1 MTQQNRLPQGGRVDR
16 ARTLGFTFNGRRYE
30 GFQGDTLASALLAN
44 GVRLVGRS
52 FKYHRPRGIVGS
64 GVEEPNALVQLG
76 TGAQT
81 LPNYVAT
88 QVELYDGL
96 EASSVNCWPSVGFD
110 LRAVNGVISRFLPPG
125 FYYKTFMWPRMLW
138 PFYERVLRGAG
149 GLGVAPG
156 GPDTDRYDKM
166 HAHCDVLVVGA
177 GPAGIAAALEAGRT
191 GARVIIVDE
200 QQELGGSLLA
210 SRQRI
215 GDQPAAEWLVA
226 ALDELRD
233 MPEVRLM
240 PRSTA
245 FGYYDHN
252 FIGVLERLTDHLGP
266 TEGHTPRQRIW
277 RVRAKQVVLATGAFE
292 RPLVFRNNDRPGVML
307 ASAVS
312 TYVDRYGVAPGRQV
326 VVFTNNDSA
335 YKTALDLVD
344 AGVEVRAVVDVRSD
358 APSELPG
365 MVSDRGVEVLAG
377 HALVDVRG
385 SKRVKAVD
393 VRRVEGGSVVGGS
406 RRIDCDLVATS
417 GGWNPTLNLHSQS
430 GGQPMFDGSKSCF
443 VPGPSVQAER
453 SVGACNG
460 AFSLAE
466 CLAQGFAAG
475 AEAAGAAGFGDG
487 VASSTGPDIDDHE
500 EAPTKASWIVPGTKP
515 AGRDRKRFVDLQ
527 TDTTMAD
534 IAVSAREGYELIE
547 HVKRYTTLGMG
558 TDQGRTGAVNG
569 IGALAEIVGR
579 PISEIGTTTFR
590 QPYTPVTFG
599 AMAGRDLGGMFFDPV
614 RKTAMHEWHVE
625 AGAEFEDVG
634 QWKRPW
640 YYPRPGES
648 MEDAV
653 NRECLAVRNAVGVLD
668 AATLGK
674 IDVRGPDAAT
684 FLNRVYINAWSKLG
698 IGRCRYGFVLSEE
711 GMVLDDGV
719 TARLAEH
726 HYLMHTTSSGAAA
739 VMAWLERWLQTEW
752 PDLKVYLTS
761 VTDHWATVSIN
772 GPHARRVVE
781 KLCKD
786 VDLSSDAFPFM
797 SVRHGTVAGVPARI
811 FRISFA
817 GELCFE
823 VNVDANYGRQVWEAV
838 MEAGEEF
845 GITPFGTEAMHV
857 LRAEKGYVIVGQD
870 TDGSMTPVD
879 IGVGGMVSR
888 RKDFLGKRSLSMEHL
903 AGEDRKQL
911 VGLLTEDDQ
920 EVLPEGGQIV
930 DDTSAPTPV
939 PMLGHVTSSYYS
951 ANLGRSIALGV
962 VKGGRAREGD
972 LVYVPLADGR
982 SITARI
988 ASPAFYDPKGERQSV
1003 D

>member
-1 MTQQNRLPQGGRVDR
+1 MTQPNRLPEGGRVNR
-16 ARTLGFTFNGRRYE
+16 ARTLNFTFNGRKYT
-30 GFQGDTLASALLAN
+30 GFHGDTLASALLAN

-52 FKYHRPRGIVGS
+52 FKYHRPRGILGS

-88 QVELYDGL
+88 QIELYDGL
-96 EASSVNCWPSVGFD
+96 EAASVNCWPSVGFD
-110 LRAVNGVISRFLPPG
+110 LHAVYGLISRFLPPG
-125 FYYKTFMWPRMLW
+125 FYYKTFMWPRSLW
-138 PFYERVLRGAG
+138 PFYERRLRWSA
-149 GLGVAPG
+149 GLGIAPT

-191 GARVIIVDE
+191 GARVIVVDE

-210 SRQRI
+210 SRQRV
-215 GDQPAAEWLVA
+215 GNAPAAEWLES
-226 ALDELRD
+226 ALADLRG
-233 MPEVRLM
+233 MGEVRLLA
-240 PRSTA
+240 RSTA

-252 FIGVLERLTDHLGP
+252 FVAVLERLTDHLGP
-266 TEGHTPRQRIW
+266 TRGYAPRQRIW
-277 RVRAKQVVLATGAFE
+277 RVRARKVVLATGAIE

-312 TYVDRYGVAPGRQV
+312 TYVNRYGVAPGRRV

-335 YKTALDLVD
+335 YHTALDLVD
-344 AGVEVRAVVDVRSD
+344 AGVDVRAVVDVRPETHSKLT
-358 APSELPG
+358 S
-365 MVSDRGVEVLAG
+365 MVGGRGVEVLPG
-377 HALVDVRG
+377 HVLVDVRG
-385 SKRVKAVD
+385 SRGVKAVE
-393 VRRVEGGSVVGGS
+393 VRRIDGGSVGDTS
-406 RRIDCDLVATS
+406 RLLECDLVATS

-430 GGQPMFDGSKSCF
+430 GGQPRFDDYKSCF

-453 SVGACNG
+453 SAGSCNG
-460 AFSLAE
+460 GFSLGE
-466 CLAQGFAAG
+466 CLAQGYAAG
-475 AEAAGAAGFGDG
+475 ADAAGAAGLGDG
-487 VASSTGPDIDDHE
+487 LPFSSAPDTDDHA
-500 EAPTKASWIVPGTKP
+500 EAPTSACWVVPGTKP
-515 AGRDRKRFVDLQ
+515 VGRDRKGFVDFQ
-527 TDTTMAD
+527 TDTSVAD

-569 IGALAEIVGR
+569 IGALAEILDKPV
-579 PISEIGTTTFR
+579 SEVGTTTFR

-599 AMAGRDLGGMFFDPV
+599 AMAGRELGELFDPV
-614 RKTAMHEWHVE
+614 RKTAMHEWHVQ
-625 AGAEFEDVG
+625 AGAKFEDVG

-648 MEDAV
+648 MRDAV
-653 NRECLAVRNAVGVLD
+653 NRECLAVRGAVGVLD
-668 AATLGK
+668 ASTLGK
-674 IDVRGPDAAT
+674 IDVRGPDSAT
-684 FLNRVYINAWSKLG
+684 FLNRVYINGWTKLG
-698 IGRCRYGFVLSEE
+698 IGRCRYGFMLNEE

-726 HYLMHTTSSGAAA
+726 HYLMHTTTSGAAA

-752 PDLKVYLTS
+752 PDLKVFLTS
-761 VTDHWATVSIN
+761 VTDQWATVSIN
-772 GPHARRVVE
+772 GPRARRVME
-781 KLCKD
+781 MLCSD
-786 VDLSSDAFPFM
+786 VDLSSEAFPFM
-797 SVRHGTVAGVPARI
+797 SVRSGSVAGIPARI

-817 GELCFE
+817 GELSFE
-823 VNVDANYGRQVWEAV
+823 INVDANYSRQVWEAV

-845 GITPFGTEAMHV
+845 NITPYGTEAMHV

-870 TDGSMTPVD
+870 TDGSVTPVD
-879 IGVGGMVSR
+879 IGVGRMVSR
-888 RKDFLGKRSLSMEHL
+888 RKDFLGKRSLAMENL
-903 AGEDRKQL
+903 VRDDRKQL

-930 DDTSAPTPV
+930 DDSSAPTPV

-951 ANLGRSIALGV
+951 VNLGRSIALGI

-972 LVYVPLADGR
+972 LVYVPLGDGR

-988 ASPAFYDPKGERQSV
+988 ASPSFYDPKGDRQNV

>member
-1 MTQQNRLPQGGRVDR
+1 MTQPNRLPRGGRVDR
-16 ARTLGFTFNGRRYE
+16 GRTLDFTFNGRSYE

-76 TGAQT
+76 TGAQS

-96 EASSVNCWPSVGFD
+96 EAASVNCWPSVSFD

-125 FYYKTFMWPRMLW
+125 FYYKTFMWPRSLW

-149 GLGVAPG
+149 GLGVAPS
-156 GPDTDRYDKM
+156 GPDTDWYDKM

-191 GARVIIVDE
+191 GARVIVVDE

-210 SRQRI
+210 SRQRV
-215 GDQPAAEWLVA
+215 GNAPAAEWLDS
-226 ALDELRD
+226 ALAELGGMR
-233 MPEVRLM
+233 EVRLM
-240 PRSTA
+240 PRGTA

-252 FIGVLERLTDHLGP
+252 FVTVLERVTDHLGP
-266 TEGHTPRQRIW
+266 TGGNVPRQRIW
-277 RVRAKQVVLATGAFE
+277 RLRARQVVLATGAIE
-292 RPLVFRNNDRPGVML
+292 RPLVFRNSDRPGVML

-312 TYVDRYGVAPGRQV
+312 TYVNRYGVSPGRRV

-335 YKTALDLVD
+335 YHAALDLVD
-344 AGVEVRAVVDVRSD
+344 AGVDVRAVVDIRPETRGNLPDMVR
-358 APSELPG
+358 G
-365 MVSDRGVEVLAG
+365 RGVEVLPG

-385 SKRVKAVD
+385 GRSVKAVE
-393 VRRVEGGSVVGGS
+393 VGRVDGGSVVGGS
-406 RRIDCDLVATS
+406 RRIECDLVATS

-430 GGQPMFDGSKSCF
+430 GGQPRFDDSRSCF
-443 VPGPSVQAER
+443 VPGPPVQAER
-453 SVGACNG
+453 SAGSCNA
-460 AFSLAE
+460 AFSLRE
-466 CLAQGFAAG
+466 CLAQGYAAG
-475 AEAAGAAGFGDG
+475 AAAAGAAGFGDG
-487 VASSTGPDIDDHE
+487 LPSSSVPETDDHE
-500 EAPTKASWIVPGTKP
+500 EAPTSACWIVPGTSP
-515 AGRDRKRFVDLQ
+515 AERDRKRFVDLQ

-569 IGALAEIVGR
+569 IGALAEILDR
-579 PISEIGTTTFR
+579 PVSEIGTTTFR

-599 AMAGRDLGGMFFDPV
+599 AMAGRDLGELFDPV
-614 RKTAMHEWHVE
+614 RKTAMHDWHVE
-625 AGAEFEDVG
+625 AGAKFEDVG
-634 QWKRPW
+634 QWRRPW

-648 MEDAV
+648 KHDAV
-653 NRECLAVRNAVGVLD
+653 NRECLAVRGAVGVLD
-668 AATLGK
+668 ASTLGK

-684 FLNRVYINAWSKLG
+684 FLNRVYINGWSKLG
-698 IGRCRYGFVLSEE
+698 IGRCRYGFMLNEE
-711 GMVLDDGV
+711 GMLLDDGV

-726 HYLMHTTSSGAAA
+726 HFLMHTTSSGAAA

-772 GPHARRVVE
+772 GPRARRVIE
-781 KLCKD
+781 KLCSD
-786 VDLSSDAFPFM
+786 VDLSDEAFPFM
-797 SVRHGTVAGVPARI
+797 SVRNGTVAGVPARI

-817 GELCFE
+817 GELSFE
-823 VNVDANYGRQVWEAV
+823 VNVDANYGLQVWEAV

-845 GITPFGTEAMHV
+845 GITPYGTEAMHV

-888 RKDFLGKRSLSMEHL
+888 RKDFLGKRSLAMEHL
-903 AGEDRKQL
+903 VREDRKQL

-930 DDTSAPTPV
+930 DDTSAPAPV

-951 ANLGRSIALGV
+951 VNLGRSIALGV

-972 LVYVPLADGR
+972 LVYVPLAGGR
-982 SITARI
+982 SIVARI
-988 ASPAFYDPKGERQSV
+988 ARPSFYDPKGDRQNV

>member
-1 MTQQNRLPQGGRVDR
+1 MTQPNRLSRGGRVDR
-16 ARTLGFTFNGRRYE
+16 GRTLDFTFNGRSYE
-30 GFQGDTLASALLAN
+30 GYQGDTLASALLAN

-88 QVELYDGL
+88 QIELYEGL
-96 EASSVNCWPSVGFD
+96 EAESVNCWPSVGFD

-125 FYYKTFMWPRMLW
+125 FYYKTFMWPRALW
-138 PFYERVLRGAG
+138 PLYERVLRGAG
-149 GLGVAPG
+149 GLGVAPT

-166 HAHCDVLVVGA
+166 HAHCDVLVVGS
-177 GPAGIAAALEAGRT
+177 GPAGIAAALEAGRA
-191 GARVIIVDE
+191 GARVILVDE

-215 GDQPAAEWLVA
+215 GNDPAAEWLDA
-226 ALDELRD
+226 ALSELRD
-233 MPEVRLM
+233 MREVRLM

-252 FIGVLERLTDHLGP
+252 FVTLLERVTDHLGP
-266 TEGHTPRQRIW
+266 IGGCAPRQRIW
-277 RVRAKQVVLATGAFE
+277 RVRARQVVLATGAIE

-307 ASAVS
+307 ASAAS
-312 TYVDRYGVAPGRQV
+312 TYVNRYGVVPGRRV

-335 YKTALDLVD
+335 YRAALDLVD
-344 AGVEVRAVVDVRSD
+344 AGVEVRAVVDARPETRGSLPDVVR
-358 APSELPG
+358 G
-365 MVSDRGVEVLAG
+365 RGVEVLPG

-385 SKRVKAVD
+385 GRRVKAVD
-393 VRRVEGGSVVGGS
+393 VRRVDGGSVVGGS
-406 RRIDCDLVATS
+406 RRIECDLVASS

-430 GGQPMFDGSKSCF
+430 GGQPRFDESRSCF

-453 SVGACNG
+453 SAGSCNG

-466 CLAQGFAAG
+466 CIAQGYAAG
-475 AEAAGAAGFGDG
+475 AGAAGAAGFDG
-487 VASSTGPDIDDHE
+487 RPSSSVPETDDHE
-500 EAPTKASWIVPGTKP
+500 QVATSTNWIVPGTKP
-515 AGRDRKRFVDLQ
+515 AERDRKRFVDLQ

-569 IGALAEIVGR
+569 IGALSEMLGR

-599 AMAGRDLGGMFFDPV
+599 AMAGRDLGGLFDPV
-614 RKTAMHEWHVE
+614 RKTAMHEWHAQ

-668 AATLGK
+668 ASTLGK
-674 IDVRGPDAAT
+674 IDVRGSDAAT

-698 IGRCRYGFVLSEE
+698 IGRCRYGFMLNEE

-719 TARLAEH
+719 TARLAENRF
-726 HYLMHTTSSGAAA
+726 LMHTTSSGAAA

-772 GPHARRVVE
+772 GPHARRVMD
-781 KLCKD
+781 KLCGD
-786 VDLSSDAFPFM
+786 VDLSKEAFPFM
-797 SVRHGTVAGVPARI
+797 SVRNGTVAGIPARI

-817 GELCFE
+817 GEMCFE
-823 VNVDANYGRQVWEAV
+823 VNVDANYGLRVWEAV

-845 GITPFGTEAMHV
+845 GITPFGTEAMHI

-888 RKDFLGKRSLSMEHL
+888 RKDFLGKRSLAMEHL
-903 AGEDRKQL
+903 AREDRKQL

-920 EVLPEGGQIV
+920 GVMPEGGQIV
-930 DDTSAPTPV
+930 DDTSAPAPV

-972 LVYVPLADGR
+972 LVYVPLAGGR
-982 SITARI
+982 SIAARI
-988 ASPAFYDPKGERQSV
+988 ASTSFYDPKGDRQNV

>member
-1 MTQQNRLPQGGRVDR
+1 MTQRNRLPRGGRVDR
-16 ARTLGFTFNGRRYE
+16 GRPLAFTFNGSSYQ

-96 EASSVNCWPSVGFD
+96 EASSVNCWPSVEFD

-125 FYYKTFMWPRMLW
+125 FYYKTFMWPRSLW
-138 PFYERVLRGAG
+138 PFYERVLRDAG
-149 GLGVAPG
+149 GLGVAPA

-177 GPAGIAAALEAGRT
+177 GPAGIAAALEAGRA
-191 GARVIIVDE
+191 GARVILVDE

-215 GDQPAAEWLVA
+215 GNDPSAEWLDS
-226 ALDELRD
+226 ALSELRD

-252 FIGVLERLTDHLGP
+252 FIAVLERITDHLGP
-266 TEGHTPRQRIW
+266 TEGHAPRQRIW
-277 RVRAKQVVLATGAFE
+277 RVRARQVVLATGAIE

-312 TYVDRYGVAPGRQV
+312 AYLNRYGVAPSRQV

-335 YKTALDLVD
+335 YRAALDLVD
-344 AGVEVRAVVDVRSD
+344 AGVEVRAIVDIRPDTSG
-358 APSELPG
+358 ELPN
-365 MVSDRGVEVLAG
+365 MVKGRGVEVLAG

-385 SKRVKAVD
+385 GRSVKAVD
-393 VRRVEGGSVVGGS
+393 VRRVDGASVAGRS
-406 RRIDCDLVATS
+406 RRIECDLVATS

-430 GGQPMFDGSKSCF
+430 GGQPKFDDARSCF

-453 SVGACNG
+453 SAGSCNG
-460 AFSLAE
+460 AFNLRE
-466 CLAQGFAAG
+466 CLAQGYAAG

-487 VASSTGPDIDDHE
+487 LPSTSVPETDDHE
-500 EAPTKASWIVPGTKP
+500 QVATSTNWIVPGTKP
-515 AGRDRKRFVDLQ
+515 AERDRKRFVDLQ

-569 IGALAEIVGR
+569 IGALSEMLGR

-599 AMAGRDLGGMFFDPV
+599 AMAGRDLGGLFDPV
-614 RKTAMHEWHVE
+614 RKTAMHEWHAQ

-668 AATLGK
+668 ASTLGK
-674 IDVRGPDAAT
+674 IDVRGSDAAT
-684 FLNRVYINAWSKLG
+684 FLNRVYINAWTKLG
-698 IGRCRYGFVLSEE
+698 IGRCRYGFMLNEE

-719 TARLAEH
+719 TARLAENRF
-726 HYLMHTTSSGAAA
+726 LMHTTSSGAAA

-772 GPHARRVVE
+772 GPHARRVMD
-781 KLCKD
+781 KLCGD
-786 VDLSSDAFPFM
+786 VDLSKEAFPFM
-797 SVRHGTVAGVPARI
+797 SVRNGTVAGIPARI

-817 GELCFE
+817 GEMCFE
-823 VNVDANYGRQVWEAV
+823 VNVDANYGLQVWEAV

-888 RKDFLGKRSLSMEHL
+888 RKDFLGKRSLAMEHL
-903 AGEDRKQL
+903 VREDRKQL

-930 DDTSAPTPV
+930 DDTSAPAPV

-951 ANLGRSIALGV
+951 VNLGESIALGV

-982 SITARI
+982 SIAARI
-988 ASPAFYDPKGERQSV
+988 ARPSFYDPKGDRQNV